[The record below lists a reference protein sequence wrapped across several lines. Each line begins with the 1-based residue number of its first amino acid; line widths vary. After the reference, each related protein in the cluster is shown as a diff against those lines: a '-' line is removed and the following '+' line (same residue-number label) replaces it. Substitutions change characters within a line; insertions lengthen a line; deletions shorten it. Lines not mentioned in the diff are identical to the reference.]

1 MPPKNKKNKKG
12 DLALISFPK
21 SGRTWL
27 RVMLDSSA
35 LNKKYSIDHG
45 KVIAGRF
52 QFSEIKTH
60 RIKDVRC
67 IYLLRNPIDTA
78 VSYYYHRIYRDGL
91 KYNGSIDDFCLENVD
106 PIVQHHN
113 AVINADWK
121 DLCIIQ
127 YEKLKT
133 DGFNELKKI
142 FAFANVDISK
152 DEIRNMISVGDFN
165 KMKNYHKD
173 HRYMGRGYRLVASN
187 GKPQA
192 MKVRKGIMY
201 GYRDE
206 LKKETIKQL
215 YAKCENFK
223 YKDKIRYFE
232 GL

>member
-1 MPPKNKKNKKG
+1 MAQKNKKNSKG

-27 RVMLDSSA
+27 RVMLDSSP
-35 LNKKYSIDHG
+35 LNKKYNIDHG
-45 KVIAGRF
+45 KVIKESF

-60 RIKDVRC
+60 RSKDMRC
-67 IYLLRNPIDTA
+67 IYLIRNPIDTA

-91 KYNGSIDDFCLENVD
+91 KYNRSIDDFCIENVD
-106 PIVQHHN
+106 AIVEHHN
-113 AVINADWK
+113 AVLDAQWK
-121 DLCIIQ
+121 DLCVIQ

-133 DGFNELKKI
+133 DGFSELKKI
-142 FAFANVDISK
+142 FTFANVDITK
-152 DEIRNMISVGDFN
+152 DEIRNMISVGDFD

-215 YAKCENFK
+215 YIKCENFK
-223 YKDKIRYFE
+223 YKDKIKYFE